1 MYRRPIYPGMSNNY
15 GDPTIVPDSTGMG
28 RMVGTT
34 NYQTTTVLMTLYS
47 FDWSKATSKD
57 ADLCNAKFAGCLYQ
71 TIKPTFPLEPTSS
84 DDSIAWRNTWTAHVD
99 ATRTGVKNQV
109 TDSSGV
115 MFYKGGALYDILDL
129 SQGVVTFQSR
139 PTPGKYQ
146 VTVQVA
152 ATNGGPSVPID
163 FIVDIVDSIY
173 ENAQIAYKLNDKT
186 QFPFNDYIPT
196 IRFEAPVKA
205 VAGDSSAVEFVGRHQ
220 LPDAPP
226 QAEAPDGT
234 CERTGTCWELFDEY
248 TYPKKAR
255 AFAGFGVEVKVV
267 GEDRQGVIS
276 LALSTIPD
284 DLDHRDSKVG
294 FSIGPAPDSIRF
306 TSVMDTNP
314 SEMMMSWIPCSV
326 ELGATILCMDAVDYH
341 IKRSEAPPDPTQDE
355 VSNPASSNMRCLN
368 IEVVKDPAPQFA
380 AGLPTDMTLIMGREG
395 KIELR
400 AWDDNC
406 LDSVTIGLAAGSELP
421 VGAVF
426 DPQLKG
432 SGFGRLCTSMT
443 KTMRWTPSIKMGGF
457 KGRTCFTVRDTG
469 GSPTCGAEAVAHTST
484 HCVNLEVTRCKYAL
498 QMDQQLQEISA
509 LFDLDWMRLWS
520 LNLDIT
526 HPDYVVYTEQVVS
539 VGHLYRVAP
548 NERMDQ
554 ISQRL
559 GMSRQQLL
567 DLNFDIAGNNTVE
580 TGQTL
585 CVVPNSC
592 KGQKETF
599 YTGMIYRDEKFF
611 ASANTGAN

>member
-1 MYRRPIYPGMSNNY
+1 MYRRPIYPSMSNNY
-15 GDPTIVPDSTGMG
+15 GDPTIVPDSTGTG
-28 RMVGTT
+28 IMVGTT

-57 ADLCNAKFAGCLYQ
+57 ADACPAKISGCLYQ
-71 TIKPTFPLEPTSS
+71 TIKPTFPQEPTSG
-84 DDSIAWRNTWTAHVD
+84 DDLVAWEKTWIAKVD
-99 ATRTGVKNQV
+99 ATKNGVKHHL

-115 MFYKGGALYDILDL
+115 MFYKGDALYEILDA
-129 SQGVVTFQSR
+129 SQGVITFQSR

-152 ATNGGPSVPID
+152 ARSGHPSVPVD

-173 ENAQIAYKLNDKT
+173 ENAQIAYTLNDKT
-186 QFPFNDYIPT
+186 LFPFNDYIPT

-205 VAGDSSAVEFVGRHQ
+205 VAGDSSMVEFVGRHQ

-226 QAEAPDGT
+226 QAEALDGT
-234 CERTGTCWELFDEY
+234 CERTGTCWQFFDGF

-267 GEDRQGVIS
+267 GQDMQGVIS

-284 DLDHRDSKVG
+284 DLDHKDSKVG
-294 FSIGPAPDSIRF
+294 FSIGPAPDSVRF
-306 TSVMDTNP
+306 TSVKDTNP
-314 SEMMMSWIPCSV
+314 SEMMISWTPCSA

-341 IKRSEAPPDPTQDE
+341 ITRSATLDPTQD
-355 VSNPASSNMRCLN
+355 VVGRSASSNMRCFN
-368 IEVVKDPAPQFA
+368 IEVVKDPSPQFT
-380 AGLPTDMTLIMGREG
+380 AGLPTEMTLIMGREG

-400 AWDDNC
+400 AWDENC

-432 SGFGRLCTSMT
+432 SGFGRSCTSMT
-443 KTMRWTPSIKMGGF
+443 RTMRWTPSIKMGGF
-457 KGRTCFTVRDTG
+457 EGQTCFTVRDTG

-484 HCVNLEVTRCKYAL
+484 HCVKLYVTRCKYAL

-526 HPDYVVYTEQVVS
+526 HPDYVVYNEQVVS

-559 GMSRQQLL
+559 GMSMQQLR
-567 DLNFDIAGNNTVE
+567 DLNFDIDGNNIVK

-592 KGQKETF
+592 RGQRETF
-599 YTGMIYRDEKFF
+599 YTGMVYKDEKFL
-611 ASANTGAN
+611 ASANTGPK